1 MAKLVEVLSR
11 GAGRCMGRALG
22 LAILASAILAAG
34 APARGQEEWA
44 KVVAAA
50 KKEGEV
56 IVWSQAGDQRRRFLK
71 DAFEKDNPG
80 ITVRLFQAASSSQ
93 RDSRFIQERKAGIFK
108 ADVFVGGGA
117 SATARL
123 LPEKLLRPMKP
134 LLRAETLDAKRW
146 LTKGAPW
153 MDITQEHI
161 MVADVIAYPTATVH
175 KSVSDLTSFEQLLD
189 PKYDGKIVM
198 PDPRKSG
205 SGFSFTVFMFHER
218 TLGEAYM
225 KRLFA
230 RNRVVF
236 VQDDRQNAE
245 WVDSGRA
252 LVGIN
257 IRPTEIEALQKVGGT
272 LRIVGDLTTKGE
284 KASSSLGS
292 DGAIFVPNVDPL
304 PNPNAARVY
313 LNWFLSKPG
322 QQALVD
328 IIGIGTNHAEVDQ
341 SRVSPWAK
349 PRPGVRY
356 LNLMTESLNSDAA
369 VKEMRRIVSDA
380 IDGK

>member
-1 MAKLVEVLSR
+1 MAGLLCVALTISVLV
-11 GAGRCMGRALG
+11 GAHGAL
-22 LAILASAILAAG
+22 A
-34 APARGQEEWA
+34 QENWSE
-44 KVVAAA
+44 VVAAA
-50 KKEGEV
+50 RKEGEV
-56 IVWSQAGDQRRRFLK
+56 IVWTQAGDDRRKFLK

-93 RDSRFIQERKAGIFK
+93 RDSRYIQERTAGIFK

-123 LPEKLLRPMKP
+123 LPENLLRPMKP
-134 LLRAETLDAKRW
+134 LLRAETLDPKKW
-146 LTKGAPW
+146 LTKEAPW
-153 MDITQEHI
+153 MDLAKERII
-161 MVADVIAYPTATVH
+161 VSDVLAYPTATVH
-175 KSVSDLTSFEQLLD
+175 KSVTDLTSFEQLLD

-205 SGFSFTVFMFHER
+205 SGFSFTIFMYHEP
-218 TLGEAYM
+218 TLGEAYI
-225 KRLFA
+225 KQFFA
-230 RNRVVF
+230 RNRIVF

-257 IRPTEIEALQKVGGT
+257 IRPAEIEALQKVGGT
-272 LRIVGDLTTKGE
+272 LRIVGDLTFKGE
-284 KASSSLGS
+284 KVGSTLGS
-292 DGAIFVPNVDPL
+292 DGAIFVPAIDPL

-328 IIGIGTNHAEVDQ
+328 IIGVGSHHAEVDQ
-341 SRVSPWAK
+341 SRLSTWTK

-356 LNLMTESLNSDAA
+356 LNLMTEPINTEAA
-369 VKEMRRIVSDA
+369 VNKMRKIVNDA

>member
-1 MAKLVEVLSR
+1 MTGIA
-11 GAGRCMGRALG
+11 RALRTMVCAC
-22 LAILASAILAAG
+22 LAIATLASTPG
-34 APARGQEEWA
+34 WSQDDWGQ
-44 KVVAAA
+44 VVAAA
-50 KKEGEV
+50 RKEGEV
-56 IVWSQAGDQRRRFLK
+56 IVWSQAGEERRRFLK

-123 LPEKLLRPMKP
+123 LPEKLIRPMKP
-134 LLRAETLDAKRW
+134 LLRAETLDPKRW
-146 LTKGAPW
+146 LTKEAPW
-153 MDITQEHI
+153 MDLAKEHI
-161 MVADVIAYPTATVH
+161 IVSDVLAYPAATVH
-175 KSVSDLTSFEQLLD
+175 KSVTDLTTYEQLLE
-189 PKYDGKIVM
+189 PRFDGKIVM

-205 SGFSFTVFMFHER
+205 SGFSFTVHAYHEPL
-218 TLGEAYM
+218 LGGDYL
-225 KRLFA
+225 RRFFA

-257 IRPTEIEALQKVGGT
+257 IRPTETEALQKIGGS
-272 LRIVGDLTTKGE
+272 LRIVGDLTSKGE
-284 KASSSLGS
+284 KIGNSLGS
-292 DGAIFVPNVDPL
+292 DGAIFVPAIDPL

-328 IIGIGTNHAEVDQ
+328 IIGIGSNHAEVDQ
-341 SRVSPWAK
+341 SRVSRWAK

-356 LNLMTESLNSDAA
+356 LNLMTEPLNTDAA
-369 VKEMRRIVSDA
+369 VNKMRQIVTDA